1 MSKPN
6 VGWVRSQNAA
16 QPSCTKDPTGKD
28 AEITFYKRF
37 LPSKQP
43 FHRASLFYRHMTWI
57 MRDTVSSFSE
67 MRPACPNIFAL
78 LCSSGRNQQWNHWP
92 NSYSVFTSFRKYK
105 EWLYWGPLKQIGM
118 AEQRVAPSQECFHIQ
133 HRRRSI
139 LIFSTF
145 KNTAWF
151 ELLLIALR
159 SKLRPASQLCQ
170 KGGPEEGHP
179 ATSHSSK
186 CFKLLGGFLL
196 MKVFMCVD

>member
-1 MSKPN
+1 MSAEFAPKMLASPPARRIPL
-6 VGWVRSQNAA
+6 GKM
-16 QPSCTKDPTGKD
+16 PKLHFTKD
-28 AEITFYKRF
+28 FYRPNS
-37 LPSKQP
+37 LVIA

-67 MRPACPNIFAL
+67 TRPACPNIFTL